1 MISDT
6 ASEAMASITY
16 NTSGTRLPVL
26 CTALKILITSKLLA
40 RQQKIV
46 SSLHFFTSASVP
58 NLLHSQV
65 PQILSIYSHHGC
77 SVSGF
82 CIYIFKA
89 YNKCVCILAKFQ
101 KVKES

>member
-26 CTALKILITSKLLA
+26 YTALKILITSKLLA

-46 SSLHFFTSASVP
+46 SSLHFLPVHQCQIFCTQPSLVNLTQIQNRNEASTGTTDSVHLFTSW
-58 NLLHSQV
+58 LLCFWFLYLH
-65 PQILSIYSHHGC
+65 I
-77 SVSGF
+77 
-82 CIYIFKA
+82 
-89 YNKCVCILAKFQ
+89 
-101 KVKES
+101 